1 MARPATSSL
10 FRPLAC
16 AIRAP
21 AAPGGPLQ
29 TRSLLNAASR
39 SGVNTASIDNRVL
52 EGVNGFLPK
61 GNFDRLQE
69 WQLGLWERLQ
79 GEVQNNPA
87 LVETKQKWD
96 RYGLDMTDLIST
108 TARDKNLTLAY
119 NYAALLLNNSF
130 FLEGLSA
137 ETPRDV
143 PSEFKVLQEKVEAYS
158 EGLVGGGWLWI
169 VRTGQSKYDLDVIPT
184 FASGTLLV
192 TLRSQ
197 RGRES
202 TLPLFAEP
210 PTSGTTEAP
219 TTDSSSSSDA
229 AVSSETS
236 AESTLAERPSN
247 RRASSTFSKDAIK
260 YPTPLAVL
268 NLFEHAYIGE
278 KYGVWGKREYARDW
292 WKNLDWNKVAKRNST
307 SS

>member
-10 FRPLAC
+10 LRPLAS
-16 AIRAP
+16 AVRAP
-21 AAPGGPLQ
+21 APSSLVQ
-29 TRSLLNAASR
+29 TRSLLNAAAR

-52 EGVNGFLPK
+52 DGVNGFLPK
-61 GNFDRLQE
+61 ANFDRLQE
-69 WQLGLWERLQ
+69 WQVGLWERLQ

-137 ETPRDV
+137 ESPREV
-143 PSEFKVLQEKVEAYS
+143 PSEFKALQEKVEAYA

-169 VRTGQSKYDLDVIPT
+169 VRTGQSKYDLDVVPT

-210 PTSGTTEAP
+210 PTSGTTEPP
-219 TTDSSSSSDA
+219 T
-229 AVSSETS
+229 SETS
-236 AESTLAERPSN
+236 ADPESAPSETSSQVQPPPN
-247 RRASSTFSKDAIK
+247 KRVTARLRASEAVN
-260 YPTPLAVL
+260 YPAPLAVL

>member
-10 FRPLAC
+10 LRPLAS
-16 AIRAP
+16 AVR
-21 AAPGGPLQ
+21 AAPTPNPIQ
-29 TRSLLNAASR
+29 SRSLLNAASR
-39 SGVNTASIDNRVL
+39 SGVNTASIDNRIL
-52 EGVNGFLPK
+52 DGVNGFLPK

-69 WQLGLWERLQ
+69 WQTGLWERLQ

-130 FLEGLSA
+130 FLESLSA
-137 ETPRDV
+137 EAPREV
-143 PSEFKVLQEKVEAYS
+143 PSEFKVLQEKVEAYA

-210 PTSGTTEAP
+210 PTSGTTEP
-219 TTDSSSSSDA
+219 TTDAASTANESSLEAAGSSPAQPPLSKRL
-229 AVSSETS
+229 SSG
-236 AESTLAERPSN
+236 RN
-247 RRASSTFSKDAIK
+247 SKRDNEIK
-260 YPTPLAVL
+260 YPAPLAVL